1 MNHSSTVHSIS
12 SQVALAVNLSYT
24 GIPFILGETNSLY
37 NEGAPGLSN
46 AFGAALWGVDFNLW
60 CASVGI
66 RRVHMHQGTNYRYA
80 SWQPIQTNIT
90 TKGTKPP
97 YYGNIAVAAML
108 GNLVESEVKIVNLP
122 TTSGSVEESAYAA
135 YVDGKL
141 QRVAVVNM
149 REYNYTVNGTSSV
162 LNPTP
167 RPTQNYTFAVPED
180 CASEWVSVMRL
191 YANGSDAISGITFD
205 GWSYNYELDNGKP
218 VRLHNVTTGEKVKVQ
233 GGMVSVGVLDSSAAI
248 LEFK

>member
-12 SQVALAVNLSYT
+12 SQVALAANLSHY

-80 SWQPIQTNIT
+80 SWQPIETNIT
-90 TKGTKPP
+90 TIGTKPP

-108 GNLVESEVKIVNLP
+108 GNLVHSEVNIVNLP
-122 TTSGSVEESAYAA
+122 LPNAEESAYAA

-141 QRVAVVNM
+141 TRLAVVNL
-149 REYNYTVNGTSSV
+149 REYNYTIAGLLDGPVNPV
-162 LNPTP
+162 P
-167 RPTQNYTFAVPED
+167 RPSQNYTFSVP
-180 CASEWVSVMRL
+180 ASRKGQWVGVKRL
-191 YANGSDAISGITFD
+191 YANGSDAISGITWD
-205 GWSYNYELDNGKP
+205 GWSYNYELEKGRP
-218 VRLHNVTTGEKVKVQ
+218 VRLHNVTVGEKVLVK
-233 GGMVSVGVLDSSAAI
+233 GGTVSVGVLDSSAAI
-248 LEFK
+248 LEFQ